1 MLIFGCGFRLVPL
14 GSSLPENLFSY
25 RVIVILSTMR
35 NILKSSLVAL
45 LAFLAAVPALAG
57 HKNFKVSVYVRAYE
71 VEKMKDTAWL
81 ESSWK
86 TISSQLDVDK
96 IYLETHRD
104 MLLVDDAT
112 LEKAKAFFLKQGLEV
127 AGGIT
132 YTISEPNDFETF
144 SYSDPKDRAWVR
156 KVAEHTARHFDEF
169 LLDDFFFT
177 SSKKDGE
184 IEARGDR
191 SWTEY
196 RLQVMNEAGRNL
208 VVGPA
213 KAVNP
218 KVKVI
223 IKYPN
228 WYDHFQGL
236 GFNLEDGPQIFDGVW
251 TGTETR
257 DPAGNQHLQNYL
269 SYNIMRYFENISG
282 GRNGGGWVDSGGI
295 YNSMDRYAEQLFLT
309 AIAKGR
315 DVMLF
320 AYNQLLDVKLNPMFR
335 APWQDQGTSWSY
347 DQMAAPF
354 ESGGETVTPTTMARI
369 ADVVLRQADELVGRL
384 GTPVGIHSYKV
395 FHAPGEEFLQNYLGM
410 VGLPMDMYPSFP
422 QGRKSVLL
430 TEQAATDPDLTGKIE
445 RQLKAGGDVII
456 TTGLLKAVPEKIAP
470 ICELFCDDRKALVND
485 FGWNGKSERD
495 ILIPQVRYWT
505 NDSWEVV
512 SAGRPLTGGVSGWP
526 ILHRATYSNGTL
538 YVLTIP
544 DDFGNLYDYPAGVL
558 NEIRKAMS
566 KDLDLYLEGPSKVGL
581 FLYDNKTVI
590 VENFNDTPVDI
601 KLVGKAGMTRL
612 TDLETGETIEMS
624 EDRAMSFFRRGDPS
638 VKGAMT
644 LKPHSYRAFS
654 YE

>member
-1 MLIFGCGFRLVPL
+1 MRRFAHLILPVLLALFC
-14 GSSLPENLFSY
+14 SLP
-25 RVIVILSTMR
+25 
-35 NILKSSLVAL
+35 
-45 LAFLAAVPALAG
+45 AG
-57 HKNFKVSVYVRAYE
+57 AKHKNFTVSVYVRAYE
-71 VEKMKDTAWL
+71 VEKMKDDAWL
-81 ESSWK
+81 EHTWNI
-86 TISSQLDVDK
+86 ISSQLDVDK

-112 LEKAKAFFLKQGLEV
+112 LEKAKQFFLKRGLEV

-144 SYSDPKDRAWVR
+144 SYSDPKDRAWVQ
-156 KVAEHTARHFDEF
+156 KVAETTARHFDEM

-177 SSKKDGE
+177 SSKKDVE
-184 IEARGDR
+184 IAAKGDK

-196 RLQVMNEAGRNL
+196 RLERMNEAGRNL

-236 GFNLEDGPQIFDGVW
+236 GFNLEGGPQIFDGVW

-295 YNSMDRYAEQLFLT
+295 NMSMDRYAEQLFLT

-320 AYNQLLDVKLNPMFR
+320 AYNQLVDVKLNPMFR

-347 DQMAAPF
+347 DEMTAPF
-354 ESGGETVTPTTMARI
+354 RKGKETVTPTTMARI
-369 ADVVLRQADELVGRL
+369 ADIVLRKADELVGKL
-384 GTPVGIHSYKV
+384 GNPVGIHSYKV
-395 FHAPGEEFLQNYLGM
+395 FHQPGEEFLQNYLGM
-410 VGLPMDMYPSFP
+410 IGLPMDMYPAFP
-422 QGRKSVLL
+422 EGRKTVLL
-430 TEQAATDPDLTGKIE
+430 TEQAASDPALTEKID
-445 RQLKAGGDVII
+445 RQLRAGGDVVI

-470 ICELFCDDRKALVND
+470 ICELRCDDLKAIVND
-485 FGWNGKSERD
+485 FGRYGKSDKD

-512 SAGRPLTGGVSGWP
+512 SAGRPLGGGVSGWP
-526 ILHRATYSNGTL
+526 ILHRATYSQGTL

-544 DDFGNLYDYPAGVL
+544 DDFGNLYDYPEGAL
-558 NEIRKAMS
+558 NEIRRRMS
-566 KDLDLYLEGPSKVGL
+566 RDLDLYLEGPAKVGV

-601 KLVGKAGMTRL
+601 RLVGTAGLKRL
-612 TDLETGETIEMS
+612 TDLETGGTVEAAQEQVP
-624 EDRAMSFFRRGDPS
+624 AFAWRRTAPAS
-638 VKGAMT
+638 KAAVT
-644 LKPHSYRAFS
+644 LKPHSYRAFR

>member
-1 MLIFGCGFRLVPL
+1 MKRILASFLV
-14 GSSLPENLFSY
+14 G
-25 RVIVILSTMR
+25 LSV
-35 NILKSSLVAL
+35 L
-45 LAFLAAVPALAG
+45 AVPALAQ
-57 HKNFKVSVYVRAYE
+57 HKNFTVSVYVRAYE
-71 VEKMKDTAWL
+71 VEKMKDTQWL

-86 TISSQLDVDK
+86 IISSQLDVDK

-112 LEKAKAFFLKQGLEV
+112 LEKAKKFFEKQGIEV

-144 SYSDPKDRAWVR
+144 SYSDPEDRAWVK
-156 KVAEHTARHFDEF
+156 KVAETTARHFDEF

-177 SSKKDGE
+177 SSKKDVE
-184 IEARGDR
+184 IAAKGDR
-191 SWTEY
+191 SWTQY
-196 RLQVMNEAGRNL
+196 RLELMNEAGRNL

-236 GFNLEDGPQIFDGVW
+236 GFNLEWGPQIFDGVW

-257 DPAGNQHLQNYL
+257 DPASNQHLQNYL

-295 YNSMDRYAEQLFLT
+295 TMSMDRYAEQLFLT

-347 DQMAAPF
+347 DEMTAPF
-354 ESGGETVTPTTMARI
+354 KNGKETVTPTTMARI
-369 ADVVLRQADELVGRL
+369 ADVVLRKADELVGKL
-384 GTPVGIHSYKV
+384 GKPIGIPSYKV

-410 VGLPMDMYPSFP
+410 IGLPMDMYSSFP
-422 QGRKSVLL
+422 EGGKTVLL
-430 TEQAATDPDLTGKIE
+430 TAQAATDPDLSKKIE
-445 RQLKAGGDVII
+445 NQLKAGGNVVI

-470 ICELFCDDRKALVND
+470 ICELQCDDLKALVND
-485 FGWNGKSERD
+485 FGRYGKSEKD
-495 ILIPQVRYWT
+495 ILIPQVRYLT

-512 SAGRPLTGGVSGWP
+512 SAGKPLTRGVSGWP
-526 ILHRATYSNGTL
+526 ILHRATYSKGTL
-538 YVLTIP
+538 YVVTIP
-544 DDFGNLYDYPAGVL
+544 DDFGALYDYPTPTL
-558 NEIRKAMS
+558 NEIRRTLS
-566 KDLDLYLEGPSKVGL
+566 QGLDLYLEGPAKVSI

-590 VENFNDTPVDI
+590 VENFNDEPVDI
-601 KLVGKAGMTRL
+601 RLSGKPGLRRL
-612 TDLETGETIEMS
+612 TDLETGETLDFAE
-624 EDRAMSFFRRGDPS
+624 EQLPAFFRRRAEPS
-638 VKGAMT
+638 VKAAMT
-644 LKPHSYRAFS
+644 LKPHSYRAFR

>member
-1 MLIFGCGFRLVPL
+1 MRKILNLVLFGLL
-14 GSSLPENLFSY
+14 LLP
-25 RVIVILSTMR
+25 
-35 NILKSSLVAL
+35 
-45 LAFLAAVPALAG
+45 AAAQPK
-57 HKNFKVSVYVRAYE
+57 HKNFTVSVYVRAYE
-71 VEKMKDTAWL
+71 VEKMKDTQWL
-81 ESSWK
+81 ESTWK

-112 LEKAKAFFLKQGLEV
+112 LDKAKKFFEKQGLEV

-144 SYSDPKDRAWVR
+144 SYSDPKDRAWVQ
-156 KVAEHTARHFDEF
+156 KVAETTARHFDEL

-177 SSKKDGE
+177 SSKKDVE
-184 IEARGDR
+184 IAAKGNR
-191 SWTEY
+191 SWTAY
-196 RLQVMNEAGRNL
+196 RLERMNEAGRNL

-218 KVKVI
+218 KVKCI

-228 WYDHFQGL
+228 WYDDFQGL
-236 GFNLEDGPQIFDGVW
+236 GFNLEWGPQIFDGVW

-295 YNSMDRYAEQLFLT
+295 YMSMDRYAEQLFLT

-347 DQMAAPF
+347 DEMTAPF
-354 ESGGETVTPTTMARI
+354 KKGKETVTPTTMARI
-369 ADVVLRQADELVGRL
+369 ADIVLRKADDLCGKL
-384 GTPVGIHSYKV
+384 GNPVGIHSYKV
-395 FHAPGEEFLQNYLGM
+395 YHQPGEEFLQNYLGM
-410 VGLPMDMYPSFP
+410 IGLPMDMYPAFP
-422 QGRKSVLL
+422 EGRKTVLL
-430 TEQAATDPDLTGKIE
+430 TEQAAADPALTEKID
-445 RQLKAGGDVII
+445 RQLKAGGDVFI

-470 ICELFCDDRKALVND
+470 ICELRCDDLKAIVND
-485 FGWNGKSERD
+485 FGRYGKSEKD

-526 ILHRATYSNGTL
+526 ILHRCIYSQGTL

-544 DDFGNLYDYPAGVL
+544 DDFGNLYDYPEGAL
-558 NEIRKAMS
+558 NEIRRRMS
-566 KDLDLYLEGPSKVGL
+566 RDMDLYLEGPAKVSL
-581 FLYDNKTVI
+581 FVYDNKTVI
-590 VENFNDTPVDI
+590 VENFNDEPVNV
-601 KLVGKAGMTRL
+601 KLVGTAGLKKL
-612 TDLETGETIEMS
+612 TDLETGETIDAAVEQMP
-624 EDRAMSFFRRGDPS
+624 AFFRRMAAPS
-638 VKGAMT
+638 PKAAMT
-644 LKPHSYRAFS
+644 IKPHSYRAFR